1 MPAARCLILPYM
13 AIETNDIEADII
25 SPVSTSD
32 ETLFEAT
39 LRPQKLTE
47 YIGQE
52 KIKENLKILVDAAS
66 ARKETLEHILL
77 YGPPGLGK
85 TTLAHIIAREI
96 GANIKI
102 TSGPA
107 IEKAGDLAAILTNL
121 SENDVL
127 FIDEIHRLNKTVE
140 EILYPA
146 MEDYCL
152 DIVLGKG
159 AGAKALRLDL
169 PKFTLI
175 GATTR
180 IGLLTAPFRDR
191 FGMTYRLD
199 YYEEPEIEQIIGR
212 AARILNIKVDTE
224 GKKEIAKRSR
234 RTPRI
239 ANRLLKRVR
248 DFAQVKAAG
257 KINQNVAQLALAQL
271 EVDDLGLDGNDRRI
285 LEALIEKF
293 AGGPVGISSLAAA
306 TSEDPGTIEDI
317 YEPYLMR
324 LGLIARTP
332 KGRVATP
339 AAYEH
344 LKKSPQKSTIPTL
357 L

>member
-1 MPAARCLILPYM
+1 LA
-13 AIETNDIEADII
+13 
-25 SPVSTSD
+25 
-32 ETLFEAT
+32 
-39 LRPQKLTE
+39 E
-47 YIGQE
+47 YVGQE
-52 KIKENLKILVDAAS
+52 KIKENLQILIDAAK
-66 ARKETLEHILL
+66 ARGETIEHLLL

-85 TTLAHIIAREI
+85 TTLAHIISREV
-96 GANIKI
+96 GVNIKI

-107 IEKAGDLAAILTNL
+107 IEKAGDLAALLTNL
-121 SENDVL
+121 SENDIL

-146 MEDYCL
+146 MEDFAL

-159 AGAKALRLDL
+159 AGAKAVRIDL

-180 IGLLTAPFRDR
+180 VGLLSAPLRDR

-199 YYEEPEIEQIIGR
+199 YYEEPEIESIIKR
-212 AARILNIKVDTE
+212 AAQILGIQIDDSGRNQ
-224 GKKEIAKRSR
+224 IAKRAR

-248 DFAQVKAAG
+248 DFAQVKAGG
-257 KINQNVAQLALAQL
+257 KITQPVARQALDMM
-271 EVDDLGLDGNDRRI
+271 EVDELGLDSSDRRL

-293 AGGPVGISSLAAA
+293 GGGPVGISSLAAA
-306 TSEDPGTIEDI
+306 TSEDSGTIEDI
-317 YEPYLMR
+317 YEPYLLR

-339 AAYEH
+339 AAYDH
-344 LKKSPQKSTIPTL
+344 LQKPQNKSANPTL

>member
-1 MPAARCLILPYM
+1 MIQTDEDEIPPK
-13 AIETNDIEADII
+13 ADPPPVDNIA
-25 SPVSTSD
+25 SPTASAD
-32 ETLFEAT
+32 ESLFEAT
-39 LRPQKLTE
+39 LRPQNLAE
-47 YIGQE
+47 YVGQA
-52 KIKENLKILVDAAS
+52 KIKDSLQILIDAAKG
-66 ARKETLEHILL
+66 RKESLEHILL

-85 TTLAHIIAREI
+85 TTLAHIISREI

-107 IEKAGDLAAILTNL
+107 IEKAGDLAALLTNL
-121 SENDVL
+121 QENDIL
-127 FIDEIHRLNKTVE
+127 FIDEIHRLNKIVE
-140 EILYPA
+140 EVLYPA
-146 MEDYCL
+146 MEDYAL

-159 AGAKALRLDL
+159 AGAKAVRIDL

-180 IGLLTAPFRDR
+180 VGLLSAPLRDR

-199 YYEEPEIEQIIGR
+199 FYEEDEIEKILDR
-212 AARILNIKVDTE
+212 AARILQVPIDSA
-224 GKKEIAKRSR
+224 GKKEVAARSR

-248 DFAQVKAAG
+248 DFAQVKGSG
-257 KINQNVAQLALAQL
+257 KINKETAAAALTML
-271 EVDDLGLDGNDRRI
+271 EVDNLGLDSSDRMI
-285 LEALIEKF
+285 LEALIDKF

-306 TSEDPGTIEDI
+306 TAEDSGTIEDI
-317 YEPYLMR
+317 YEPYLLR

-339 AAYEH
+339 AAYDH
-344 LKKSPQKSTIPTL
+344 MKKSPSKPQTPTL

>member
-1 MPAARCLILPYM
+1 MINPDFTEI
-13 AIETNDIEADII
+13 DII
-25 SPVSTSD
+25 KPTATIE

-39 LRPQKLTE
+39 LRPQKLAE
-47 YIGQE
+47 YVGQE

-66 ARKETLEHILL
+66 ARKETLEHLLL

-85 TTLAHIIAREI
+85 TTLAHIVAREI
-96 GANIKI
+96 GSNIKI

-107 IEKAGDLAAILTNL
+107 IEKAGDLASLLTNL
-121 SENDVL
+121 AENDVL

-152 DIVLGKG
+152 DIILGKG

-180 IGLLTAPFRDR
+180 IGLLSAPFRDR

-199 YYEEPEIEQIIGR
+199 YYEEGEIGKIIER
-212 AARILNIKVDTE
+212 AAKILNIKIDE
-224 GKKEIAKRSR
+224 PGKQEIAKRAR
-234 RTPRI
+234 RTPRV

-248 DFAQVKAAG
+248 DFAQVKAGG
-257 KINQNVAQLALAQL
+257 KINQTVAEQALAQL

-306 TSEDPGTIEDI
+306 TSEDSGTIEEI
-317 YEPYLMR
+317 YEPYLLR

-339 AAYEH
+339 AAYDH
-344 LKKSPQKSTIPTL
+344 LKKTPQKSVNPTL

>member
-1 MPAARCLILPYM
+1 M
-13 AIETNDIEADII
+13 I
-25 SPVSTSD
+25 SKNPEVNLSSPKQVVD
-32 ETLFEAT
+32 ESFFEAT
-39 LRPQKLTE
+39 LRPQALHE
-47 YIGQE
+47 YIGQS
-52 KIKENLKILVDAAS
+52 KIKENLKIFIDAAGK
-66 ARKETLEHILL
+66 RKETLEHILL

-85 TTLAHIIAREI
+85 TTLAHIIARET
-96 GANIKI
+96 GVNIKV

-107 IEKAGDLAAILTNL
+107 IEKGGDLASLLTSL
-121 SENDVL
+121 EPGDVL
-127 FIDEIHRLNKTVE
+127 FIDEIHRLNKTIE

-146 MEDYCL
+146 MEDYAL

-180 IGLLTAPFRDR
+180 VGLLSSPLRDR
-191 FGMTYRLD
+191 FGNTYRLD
-199 YYEEPEIEQIIGR
+199 YYEEDEIEKIIER
-212 AARILNIKVDTE
+212 AANILKIVMDE
-224 GKKEIAKRSR
+224 AGRKEIARRAR

-248 DFAQVKAAG
+248 DFAQVKARG
-257 KINQNVAQLALAQL
+257 KIDKTVANEALDML
-271 EVDDLGLDGNDRRI
+271 EVDSLGLDANDRRV
-285 LEALIEKF
+285 LEVLMEKF
-293 AGGPVGISSLAAA
+293 SGGPAGISSLAAA
-306 TSEDPGTIEDI
+306 TSEEAETIEDI
-317 YEPYLMR
+317 YEPYLLR

-339 AAYEH
+339 AAYKH
-344 LKKSPQKSTIPTL
+344 LGKNFEDKKQTL

>member
-1 MPAARCLILPYM
+1 MINKDSSDELNIV
-13 AIETNDIEADII
+13 N
-25 SPVSTSD
+25 PVSVPDDS
-32 ETLFEAT
+32 LFEAT
-39 LRPQKLTE
+39 LRPQKLAE
-47 YIGQE
+47 YVGQE
-52 KIKENLKILVDAAS
+52 KIKASLQILIDAAKG
-66 ARKETLEHILL
+66 RKETIEHILL

-85 TTLAHIIAREI
+85 TTLAHIIAREV
-96 GANIKI
+96 GVNIKI

-107 IEKAGDLAAILTNL
+107 IEKAGDLASLLTNL
-121 SENDVL
+121 GENDIL

-152 DIVLGKG
+152 DIILGKG

-180 IGLLTAPFRDR
+180 IGMLTGPFRDR
-191 FGMTYRLD
+191 FGATYRLD
-199 YYEEPEIEQIIGR
+199 YYEEPEIEKIITR
-212 AARILNIKVDTE
+212 AAKILNIGVDD
-224 GKKEIAKRSR
+224 GGMSEIARRAR

-248 DFAQVKAAG
+248 DFAQVKGHG
-257 KINQNVAQLALAQL
+257 KINEAAAKEALAML

-285 LEALIEKF
+285 LEALIDKF

-306 TSEDPGTIEDI
+306 TSEDSGTIEDI
-317 YEPYLMR
+317 YEPYLLR

-339 AAYEH
+339 AAYDH
-344 LKKSPQKSTIPTL
+344 LKKTPQKTTNPTL

>member
-1 MPAARCLILPYM
+1 MIEQSPDEQDLI
-13 AIETNDIEADII
+13 N
-25 SPVSTSD
+25 PVSSVE

-39 LRPQKLTE
+39 LRPQKLAE
-47 YIGQE
+47 YVGQG
-52 KIKENLKILVDAAS
+52 KIKESLQILIDAAKG
-66 ARKETLEHILL
+66 RKDTLEHLLL

-85 TTLAHIIAREI
+85 TTLAHIVAKEV
-96 GANIKI
+96 GVNIKI

-107 IEKAGDLAAILTNL
+107 IEKAGDLAALLTNL
-121 SENDVL
+121 TENDIL

-146 MEDYCL
+146 MEDYNL

-159 AGAKALRLDL
+159 AGAKAVRLDL
-169 PKFTLI
+169 AKFTLI

-180 IGLLTAPFRDR
+180 GGMLSAPLRDR

-199 YYEEPEIEQIIGR
+199 YYEENEIEQILDR
-212 AARILNIKVDTE
+212 AARILNIKIDDA
-224 GKKEIAKRSR
+224 GKKEIAKRAR

-248 DFAQVKAAG
+248 DFAQVKAGG
-257 KINQNVAQLALAQL
+257 KITEDVARQALAML
-271 EVDDLGLDGNDRRI
+271 DVDDLGLDTNDRRI
-285 LEALIEKF
+285 LEVLIEKF
-293 AGGPVGISSLAAA
+293 GGGPVGISSLAAA
-306 TSEDPGTIEDI
+306 TSEDQGTIEDI
-317 YEPYLMR
+317 YEPYLLR

-339 AAYEH
+339 AAYDH
-344 LKKSPQKSTIPTL
+344 LKRSNKSVPTL

>member
-1 MPAARCLILPYM
+1 MINKDFEE
-13 AIETNDIEADII
+13 IDIS
-25 SPVSTSD
+25 SPRQSS
-32 ETLFEAT
+32 EESFFEAT
-39 LRPQKLTE
+39 LRPQTLPE
-47 YIGQE
+47 YVGQE
-52 KIKENLKILVDAAS
+52 KIKANLKILIEAARG
-66 ARKETLEHILL
+66 RKETLEHILL

-85 TTLAHIIAREI
+85 TTLAHIISREV
-96 GANIKI
+96 GVNIKV

-107 IEKAGDLAAILTNL
+107 IEKAGDLASLLTNL

-127 FIDEIHRLNKTVE
+127 FIDEIHRLNKTIE
-140 EILYPA
+140 EVLYPA

-180 IGLLTAPFRDR
+180 IGLLSSPLRDR

-199 YYEEPEIEQIIGR
+199 YYEEPEIEQVIDR
-212 AARILNIKVDTE
+212 AAKILKIE
-224 GKKEIAKRSR
+224 MEPAGRKEIAARSR

-248 DFAQVKAAG
+248 DYAQVKAGG
-257 KINQNVAQLALAQL
+257 KISRDVAETALGML
-271 EVDDLGLDGNDRRI
+271 EVDELGLDSNDRRI
-285 LEALIEKF
+285 LETIIDKF
-293 AGGPVGISSLAAA
+293 AGGPVGISSLSAA
-306 TSEDPGTIEDI
+306 TSEDQGTIEDI
-317 YEPYLMR
+317 YEPYLLR

-339 AAYEH
+339 AAYDH
-344 LKKSPQKSTIPTL
+344 LKKPQTKQINQTL

>member
-1 MPAARCLILPYM
+1 M
-13 AIETNDIEADII
+13 IEENVTELDII
-25 SPVSTSD
+25 NPVSDAS

-39 LRPQKLTE
+39 LRPQKLAE
-47 YIGQE
+47 YVGQE
-52 KIKENLKILVDAAS
+52 KIKESLQILIDAAKG
-66 ARKETLEHILL
+66 RKETIEHLLL

-85 TTLAHIIAREI
+85 TTLAHIIAREV
-96 GANIKI
+96 GVNIKI

-107 IEKAGDLAAILTNL
+107 IEKMGDLAALLTNL
-121 SENDVL
+121 SENDIL

-146 MEDYCL
+146 MEDYSL

-159 AGAKALRLDL
+159 AGAKAVRLDL

-180 IGLLTAPFRDR
+180 VGMLSAPLRDR

-199 YYEEPEIEQIIGR
+199 YYEEPEIEQIVER
-212 AARILNIKVDTE
+212 ASKILNIKVDE
-224 GKKEIAKRSR
+224 AGKLEIAKRSR

-248 DFAQVKAAG
+248 DFAQVKAGG
-257 KINQNVAQLALAQL
+257 KINQEIANQALAML
-271 EVDDLGLDGNDRRI
+271 EVDDLGLDNNDRRL
-285 LEALIEKF
+285 LEALIDKF
-293 AGGPVGISSLAAA
+293 GGGPAGISSLAAA
-306 TSEDPGTIEDI
+306 TSEDAGTIEDI
-317 YEPYLMR
+317 YEPFLLR

-339 AAYEH
+339 AAYDH
-344 LKKSPQKSTIPTL
+344 LKKQPKKTANQTL

>member
-1 MPAARCLILPYM
+1 M
-13 AIETNDIEADII
+13 IETNEIEADIVN
-25 SPVSTSD
+25 PVSTPD
-32 ETLFEAT
+32 ESLFEAT
-39 LRPQKLTE
+39 LRPQKLAD
-47 YIGQE
+47 YVGQE
-52 KIKENLKILVDAAS
+52 KIKENLKILIDAARG
-66 ARKETLEHILL
+66 RKETLEHILF

-85 TTLAHIIAREI
+85 TTLAHIIGREV
-96 GANIKI
+96 GVNVKV

-121 SENDVL
+121 SENDIL

-146 MEDYCL
+146 MEDYAL

-159 AGAKALRLDL
+159 AGAKAVRLDM

-180 IGLLTAPFRDR
+180 IGLLTGPFRDR

-199 YYEEPEIEQIIGR
+199 YYEENEIEQIIGR
-212 AARILNIKVDTE
+212 AAKILNIEIDE
-224 GKKEIAKRSR
+224 RGKTEIAKRSR

-248 DFAQVKAAG
+248 DFAQVKGTG
-257 KINQNVAQLALAQL
+257 KINAEVAHQALTMM
-271 EVDDLGLDGNDRRI
+271 EVDELGLDNNDRRI
-285 LEALIEKF
+285 LEALIDKF
-293 AGGPVGISSLAAA
+293 GGGPAGISSLAAS

-317 YEPYLMR
+317 YEPYLLR
-324 LGLIARTP
+324 LGLLERTP
-332 KGRVATP
+332 KGRIATP
-339 AAYEH
+339 AAYDH
-344 LKKSPQKSTIPTL
+344 MKKPIKKPVAPTL